1 MHSRVKGKRTVLI
14 VDDHAELR
22 LILQELLERR
32 GYAVRLAEN
41 GVVGLEQLR
50 NGRIHAV
57 VLDIDMPVMNGR
69 AFLEARSKDADLA
82 RVPVVVYS
90 ADLQPAML
98 PAGITA
104 WIWKGA
110 ESSDLLAA
118 IAACQGQSVSTRASP
133 LAPT

>member
-1 MHSRVKGKRTVLI
+1 MHSRVKGQRTVLI

-22 LILQELLERR
+22 LTLQELLERR

-69 AFLEARSKDADLA
+69 AFLAALAADAELS
-82 RVPVVVYS
+82 RVPVVVFS
-90 ADLQPAML
+90 ADPQPARL
-98 PAGITA
+98 PAGVRA
-104 WIWKGA
+104 WIWKGT
-110 ESSDLLAA
+110 ESADLLAA
-118 IAACQGQSVSTRASP
+118 LAAHELR
-133 LAPT
+133 

>member
-69 AFLEARSKDADLA
+69 AFLAALAADAELS
-82 RVPVVVYS
+82 RVPVVVFS
-90 ADLQPAML
+90 ADPQPARL
-98 PAGITA
+98 PAGVGA
-104 WIWKGA
+104 WIWKGT
-110 ESSDLLAA
+110 ESADLLAA
-118 IAACQGQSVSTRASP
+118 LAAHELR
-133 LAPT
+133 